1 MRNPAKAY
9 WIKLASLKDRYAVSF
24 PRERLHREVDVG
36 VEKWKAVK
44 LVESAY
50 SLQVRDFVFV
60 NIDTEEKLCIV
71 LLASDSIRK
80 CESSIK
86 FIFRL
91 VHTV

>member
-1 MRNPAKAY
+1 M
-9 WIKLASLKDRYAVSF
+9 SF

-36 VEKWKAVK
+36 VDKWKAVK

-80 CESSIK
+80 CESSFNFK
-86 FIFRL
+86 FRL
-91 VHTV
+91 VHTL

>member
-1 MRNPAKAY
+1 
-9 WIKLASLKDRYAVSF
+9 VSF

-36 VEKWKAVK
+36 VEKWKAIK

-71 LLASDSIRK
+71 LLA
-80 CESSIK
+80 
-86 FIFRL
+86 
-91 VHTV
+91 

>member
-1 MRNPAKAY
+1 
-9 WIKLASLKDRYAVSF
+9 VSF

-80 CESSIK
+80 CESSINLK
-86 FIFRL
+86 FRL
-91 VHTV
+91 VYTFREASGSANYHSKA

>member
-1 MRNPAKAY
+1 M
-9 WIKLASLKDRYAVSF
+9 SF

-36 VEKWKAVK
+36 VDKWKAVK

-71 LLASDSIRK
+71 LLASDSIHW
-80 CESSIK
+80 
-86 FIFRL
+86 FIPFEKPADQATIIQK
-91 VHTV
+91 HTGQAHDSNKIILPNT

>member
-1 MRNPAKAY
+1 
-9 WIKLASLKDRYAVSF
+9 LASIKDRFSVSF

-36 VEKWKAVK
+36 VDKWKSYK

-80 CESSIK
+80 KKSFSNY
-86 FIFRL
+86 FSFRL
-91 VHTV
+91 VYSF